1 MHETAKIIAKSQ
13 NQYPDFSLV
22 EFIIGTIITTASP
35 PLKPK
40 LSRRLGFSQ
49 VFFGLVKA
57 AVPPPLKGAKPPY
70 GDLLRKLRLSPRN
83 VSFFQLPYARHRSFS
98 PKPPSEPSQNPK
110 ARGNWEG
117 IGDFC
122 LQKCQ
127 RGRQLSPLSEATSLD
142 SAATPRA
149 VFLNLFWDSRFKIT
163 AKRASLVL
171 RVEFGDRRIGKA
183 NRRKGQRPFLK
194 TSETSKASFC
204 LGASN

>member
-13 NQYPDFSLV
+13 NQYPDFSRV
-22 EFIIGTIITTASP
+22 EFIIGTIITTTPS

-40 LSRRLGFSQ
+40 LSQRLGFSQ
-49 VFFGLVKA
+49 VFSGRVKSPLIQRFGLVPQW
-57 AVPPPLKGAKPPY
+57 V
-70 GDLLRKLRLSPRN
+70 RTLSTH
-83 VSFFQLPYARHRSFS
+83 AIA
-98 PKPPSEPSQNPK
+98 SQAQSRCLN
-110 ARGNWEG
+110 GN
-117 IGDFC
+117 
-122 LQKCQ
+122 LT
-127 RGRQLSPLSEATSLD
+127 RLD